1 MKNLFTIAVAYV
13 IMGTAVSLGMSTGTY
28 IWKNKIEPKLNK

>member
-1 MKNLFTIAVAYV
+1 MKNLLQIAIVYV
-13 IMGTAVSLGMSTGTY
+13 TVGTAISLGMSAGTH